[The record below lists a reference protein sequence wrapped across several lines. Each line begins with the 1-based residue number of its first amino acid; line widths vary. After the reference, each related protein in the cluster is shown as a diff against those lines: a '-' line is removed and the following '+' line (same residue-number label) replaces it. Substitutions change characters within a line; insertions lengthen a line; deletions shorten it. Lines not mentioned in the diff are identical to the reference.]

1 MLNLS
6 RRPLSSLVIPMAHFY
21 LDTSVAGLI
30 LDGELFSRAPEKMA
44 AFMPE
49 LKFASTKAELD
60 AHAEADR
67 IKLAYK
73 WSREFL
79 GGGGCL
85 MITPTARVKLIS
97 APQVSYKS
105 LLLIL

>member
-1 MLNLS
+1 MKLN
-6 RRPLSSLVIPMAHFY
+6 RRPLSSQVISMAHYY

-49 LKFASTKAELD
+49 LKFAGTKAELE
-60 AHAEADR
+60 AHGGADR

-79 GGGGCL
+79 GGGGRL
-85 MITPTARVKLIS
+85 MITPTARVELIS

-105 LLLIL
+105 LLFLYL